1 MNLKFLKFYQVSYF
15 WHGFFHG
22 FMGKTNT
29 KLEFLYILNSI
40 RNKKL
45 IYIWILQPGGDGQGL
60 TVFLENSVSAKDVWT
75 LTDSWSDQ
83 TGWIDG
89 RVEIKAS
96 ELAGDTIF
104 RVNKTR

>member
-1 MNLKFLKFYQVSYF
+1 MDEKLFL
-15 WHGFFHG
+15 
-22 FMGKTNT
+22 
-29 KLEFLYILNSI
+29 
-40 RNKKL
+40 
-45 IYIWILQPGGDGQGL
+45 ILQPGGDGQAL
-60 TVFLENSVSAKDVWT
+60 TVFLENSVSAKVVWT

-104 RVNKTR
+104 RVNKTRYLLPQSP

>member
-1 MNLKFLKFYQVSYF
+1 MDE
-15 WHGFFHG
+15 
-22 FMGKTNT
+22 
-29 KLEFLYILNSI
+29 KLV
-40 RNKKL
+40 
-45 IYIWILQPGGDGQGL
+45 WILQPGGDGQGL

-104 RVNKTR
+104 RVNIGNKYPQPLWILLSINI

>member
-1 MNLKFLKFYQVSYF
+1 MDEKLFL
-15 WHGFFHG
+15 
-22 FMGKTNT
+22 
-29 KLEFLYILNSI
+29 
-40 RNKKL
+40 
-45 IYIWILQPGGDGQGL
+45 ILQPGGDGQAL

-104 RVNKTR
+104 RVNKTRYLLPQSL

>member
-1 MNLKFLKFYQVSYF
+1 MQIWNL
-15 WHGFFHG
+15 
-22 FMGKTNT
+22 
-29 KLEFLYILNSI
+29 
-40 RNKKL
+40 
-45 IYIWILQPGGDGQGL
+45 IWILQPGGDGQGL

-104 RVNKTR
+104 RVNKTRYLLPQSLWTLLSINI

>member
-1 MNLKFLKFYQVSYF
+1 MFIKYLGYITLDE
-15 WHGFFHG
+15 
-22 FMGKTNT
+22 
-29 KLEFLYILNSI
+29 KLV
-40 RNKKL
+40 
-45 IYIWILQPGGDGQGL
+45 WILQPGGDGQGL

-75 LTDSWSDQ
+75 LKDSWSDQ

-104 RVNKTR
+104 RVNKTRYLLPQSLWTLLSINI